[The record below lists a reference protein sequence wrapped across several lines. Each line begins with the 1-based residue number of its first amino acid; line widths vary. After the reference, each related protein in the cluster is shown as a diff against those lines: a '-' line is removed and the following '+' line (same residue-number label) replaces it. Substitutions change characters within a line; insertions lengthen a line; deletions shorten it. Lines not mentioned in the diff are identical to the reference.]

1 MKTKG
6 IDVSK
11 WQGNIDWQKVKAAGI
26 EFAMLRG
33 GFGKTTTQIDSKFEQ
48 NYRNAKAVGM
58 PIGVY
63 HYSYAKSVEDAKK
76 EAQFCL
82 SYLKGKQFEYPIA
95 FDIEDSSQANLGKS
109 TLTAITKAFCEEVE
123 KAGYYVCIYANLDW
137 LKNKLDMT
145 ALSDYDVWVAQW
157 ASKCTYGGAYGMW
170 QYSDKGKVNGITG
183 NVDMDEAYKNYPNIM
198 KVNGLNGFFKANIPD
213 PTKPTPTPTP
223 KPTTYKK
230 GQVIILNHTPLYVS
244 ATAKKPSNYKTG
256 TFYIYDGVAVNGRFK
271 ITTRKSMCGLKPA
284 KFFVTGWI
292 ELK

>member
-1 MKTKG
+1 MATKG

-11 WQGNIDWQKVKAAGI
+11 WQGNIDWAKVKAAGI

-33 GFGKTTTQIDSKFEQ
+33 GFGKTTSQLDSKFEQ
-48 NYRNAKAVGM
+48 NYRNAKAAGM
-58 PIGVY
+58 PVGVY

-95 FDIEDSSQANLGKS
+95 FDIEDNSQANLGKS
-109 TLTAITKAFCEEVE
+109 TLTAIAKAFCEEVE

-137 LKNKLDMT
+137 LKNRLDMI

-170 QYSDKGKVNGITG
+170 QYADKGRVNGIDG
-183 NVDMDEAYKNYPNIM
+183 FVDLDEAYKNYPNIM
-198 KVNGLNGFFKANIPD
+198 KSNGLNGFSKTGNQETP
-213 PTKPTPTPTP
+213 KPTQPA

-230 GQVIILNHTPLYVS
+230 GQIVILNKTPLYIS
-244 ATAKKPSNYKTG
+244 ATAKKPSSYKTG
-256 TFYIYDGVAVNGRFK
+256 TYYIYDGEKVNGRYK
-271 ITTRKSMCGLKPA
+271 ITARKFMCGLKPS
-284 KFFVTGWI
+284 KFYVTGWV